1 VIYICDWQPVFQS
14 HMMMKAVRVHR
25 FGGPEVLTLEHNVPI
40 PEIRDNQVSVT
51 VNYGTWPYGIYQLFE
66 ANVFNS

>member
-1 VIYICDWQPVFQS
+1 
-14 HMMMKAVRVHR
+14 MMKAVRVHR

-51 VNYGTWPYGIYQLFE
+51 VDDVALLYLPSVRGERY
-66 ANVFNS
+66 

>member
-1 VIYICDWQPVFQS
+1 MLVCHVIYICDWQPVFQS

-40 PEIRDNQVSVT
+40 PEIRDNQV
-51 VNYGTWPYGIYQLFE
+51 
-66 ANVFNS
+66 

>member
-1 VIYICDWQPVFQS
+1 MLVCHVIYICDWQPVFQS

-51 VNYGTWPYGIYQLFE
+51 DIYVALLY
-66 ANVFNS
+66 

>member
-1 VIYICDWQPVFQS
+1 MCVCHVIYICDWQPVFQS

-51 VNYGTWPYGIYQLFE
+51 VNYVASL
-66 ANVFNS
+66 